1 MFQKPCVYVNSVSDI
16 ILPPTGK
23 KNNLSIYSHV
33 YSNLK
38 KRFLSLTEI
47 VEETKNNKDIY
58 QLQNTI
64 PEYKIVENSEDE
76 ILDLVKEFME
86 KKDQNF
92 EPTDIQK
99 NFNKK
104 TKLAGKEILRRKV
117 YSEKFSKMEKFRKAK
132 LLFSTNG
139 SLGNNYL
146 EKNL

>member
-1 MFQKPCVYVNSVSDI
+1 MSDI
-16 ILPPTGK
+16 ILPPIGK
-23 KNNLSIYSHV
+23 KKNLSIYSHV

-58 QLQNTI
+58 QLENAI
-64 PEYKIVENSEDE
+64 PGYKIVENSEDE

-86 KKDQNF
+86 KQDHNF

-104 TKLAGKEILRRKV
+104 TKLAGKEILRHKV
-117 YSEKFSKMEKFRKAK
+117 YSGKFSKIEKFRNAK
-132 LLFSTNG
+132 IFFSTNG